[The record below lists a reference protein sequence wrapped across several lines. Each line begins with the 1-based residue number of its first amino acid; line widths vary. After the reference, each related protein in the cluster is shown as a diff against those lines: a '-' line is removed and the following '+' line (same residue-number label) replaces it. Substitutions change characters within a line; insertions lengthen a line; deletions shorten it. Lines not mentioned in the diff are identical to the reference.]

1 MTYDHVTTSIHAH
14 PALPE
19 VRKITFGDLR
29 DALAEGFDDFWHK
42 PSHVFF
48 LGLIYPVVGLIL
60 FRLTFGRDLLPLLY
74 PLAAGFA
81 LLGPFAAIGF
91 YEISRRREDRL
102 DSSWWHVLD
111 LRHSKS
117 LGATVSNLAR
127 SRWRS
132 ISFGFGLRKP
142 FTRVY
147 SECRSRRSAAFS
159 GRCLKRR
166 KA

>member
-1 MTYDHVTTSIHAH
+1 MTHDHVTTSIHAH

-60 FRLTFGRDLLPLLY
+60 FRLTFGRDLLPLLF

-91 YEISRRREDRL
+91 YEISRRREDGL
-102 DSSWWHVLD
+102 TAHGGTCSTCGTANL
-111 LRHSKS
+111 
-117 LGATVSNLAR
+117 LAR
-127 SRWRS
+127 FRTWRALDGDLSR
-132 ISFGFGLRKP
+132 LALD
-142 FTRVY
+142 
-147 SECRSRRSAAFS
+147 RR
-159 GRCLKRR
+159 GNL
-166 KA
+166 